1 MKDSNF
7 MKNDKRR
14 FSTPLTAY
22 PTGEKCAPPTLKE
35 KEESKKI
42 IEQMIGSIMKRNKD
56 GN

>member
-1 MKDSNF
+1 MKNSNF
-7 MKNDKRR
+7 IKNDKRR

-42 IEQMIGSIMKRNKD
+42 IEQMIGSIMKRTKD